1 MRASLDGSGLRVAS
15 LSESVHLL
23 VSVDNL
29 RSNHHRRYVSGSSV
43 TRKLSSNPF
52 CTALTPGKSR
62 YRTSLTTP
70 ALSNIFENELLHAL
84 RRAFSVVRFL
94 GPSVDDHG
102 SLVIVRSASVRPI
115 HLFDPQLQTMIIIS
129 NSLSRGSGMPIQV
142 DGVLLHAMSGTEL
155 SRVRTEFDPL

>member
-1 MRASLDGSGLRVAS
+1 MAIWPSLGDFRSAIHRACV
-15 LSESVHLL
+15 L
-23 VSVDNL
+23 VPDQ
-29 RSNHHRRYVSGSSV
+29 
-43 TRKLSSNPF
+43 
-52 CTALTPGKSR
+52 SR

-70 ALSNIFENELLHAL
+70 ALSNCFWNELLRSL

-94 GPSVDDHG
+94 WPSVDDHG
-102 SLVIVRSASVRPI
+102 SLVIVRSTSVRPI

-129 NSLSRGSGMPIQV
+129 NSLSQGSGMPIQV